1 MVVGPEPGGHP
12 GATPGAL
19 PSALRSGQRSET
31 VRRANLS
38 AIVRQLHLRG
48 AQSRSELVARTG
60 LTRTAIRALIGEL
73 VAGALVV
80 EEPGEPDGTAGRPS
94 PLVRPRPGAIV
105 VLALEIAVDSLAAAL
120 IGVGGETI
128 AKVRFPRPRGHFSVD
143 EIVADLREL
152 TGRLPIAEHRDDII
166 GVGVAVA
173 GVVRRTD
180 GMVSRAPNLGWHD
193 VPLGAKLSE
202 ALELDVPVRVA
213 NEADLGAMAELRRG
227 AARGADN
234 LVLLW
239 GEVGVGGGII
249 VDGVPLTGVSG
260 YAGEVGHLPVNPD
273 GRRCGCGS
281 TGCWETEVGE
291 GALLRHAGRAP
302 DGGPDEVDEVLRLAA
317 EGDAV
322 ALDAL
327 HTVGRWIGIGL
338 AGLVNLLN
346 PRVIVLGGLFAR
358 VHPFIDRA
366 LDAQLD
372 GMALSGPRRVVRVA
386 PAALGIDALIIGAAE
401 LALEPYVADP
411 AGWLGPRAQLAAA
424 AGA

>member
-1 MVVGPEPGGHP
+1 MVVGPEPLGH
-12 GATPGAL
+12 PGAL
-19 PSALRSGQRSET
+19 PSATPSALPSGQRSET

-73 VAGALVV
+73 VAGDLVV
-80 EEPGEPDGTAGRPS
+80 EEPGESDGTAGRPS

-128 AKVRFPRPRGHFSVD
+128 AKVRIARPRGHFSVD
-143 EIVADLREL
+143 EIVADLRDL
-152 TGRLPIAEHRDDII
+152 TGRLPIAEHRAELI

-180 GMVSRAPNLGWHD
+180 GVVSRAPNLGWHD
-193 VPLGAKLSE
+193 VPLGEKLAA
-202 ALELDVPVRVA
+202 ALGLDVPVRVA

-234 LVLLW
+234 LLLIW

-249 VDGVPLTGVSG
+249 VDGVPLTGVAG
-260 YAGEVGHLPVNPD
+260 YAGEVGHMPVNPD

-291 GALLRHAGRAP
+291 GALLRHAGREP
-302 DGGPDEVDEVLRLAA
+302 DGGPDEVDDVLRLAA

-327 HTVGRWIGIGL
+327 QAVGRWIGIGL
-338 AGLVNLLN
+338 AGFVNLLN

-411 AGWLGPRAQLAAA
+411 AGWLGPREQLAAA

>member
-1 MVVGPEPGGHP
+1 MVVGPEPTIP
-12 GATPGAL
+12 
-19 PSALRSGQRSET
+19 SGQRSET

-73 VAGALVV
+73 VAGDLVV
-80 EEPGEPDGTAGRPS
+80 EEPGESDGTAGRPS

-105 VLALEIAVDSLAAAL
+105 VLALEIAVDSFAAAL

-128 AKVRFPRPRGHFSVD
+128 AKVRTPRPRGHFSVD

-152 TGRLPIAEHRDDII
+152 TSRLPIAAHREQMI

-180 GMVSRAPNLGWHD
+180 GVVSRAPNLGWHD
-193 VPLGAKLSE
+193 VPLGEKLGE
-202 ALELDVPVRVA
+202 ALGLNVPVRVA

-227 AARGADN
+227 AAQGADN
-234 LVLLW
+234 LLLIW

-302 DGGPDEVDEVLRLAA
+302 DGGPDEIDEVLRLAA
-317 EGDAV
+317 DRDAV
-322 ALDAL
+322 ALAAL
-327 HTVGRWIGIGL
+327 QTVGRWIGIGL
-338 AGLVNLLN
+338 AGMVNLLN

-358 VHPFIDRA
+358 IHPFIDRA

-411 AGWLGPRAQLAAA
+411 ARWLGPRAQLAAA

>member
-1 MVVGPEPGGHP
+1 MVVGPEPTIP
-12 GATPGAL
+12 
-19 PSALRSGQRSET
+19 SGQRSET

-73 VAGALVV
+73 VAGDLVV

-105 VLALEIAVDSLAAAL
+105 VLALQIAVDSFAAAL

-128 AKVRFPRPRGHFSVD
+128 AKVRIPRPRGHFSVD

-152 TGRLPIAEHRDDII
+152 TGRLPIAEHRGEII

-180 GMVSRAPNLGWHD
+180 GVVSRAPNLGWHD
-193 VPLGAKLSE
+193 VPLGAKLAE
-202 ALELDVPVRVA
+202 ALELGVPVRVA

-227 AARGADN
+227 AAQGADN
-234 LVLLW
+234 LLLIW

-273 GRRCGCGS
+273 GRPCGCGS

-317 EGDAV
+317 AGDPV

-327 HTVGRWIGIGL
+327 STVGRWIGIGL

-346 PRVIVLGGLFAR
+346 PRVIVLGGLLAR
-358 VHPFIDRA
+358 IHPFTDRA

>member
-1 MVVGPEPGGHP
+1 MVVGPEPTGHP
-12 GATPGAL
+12 STPPSTPPSTL
-19 PSALRSGQRSET
+19 PSGQRSET

-60 LTRTAIRALIGEL
+60 LTRTAIRALIGDL
-73 VAGALVV
+73 VAGDLVI

-105 VLALEIAVDSLAAAL
+105 VLALEIAVDSFAAAL

-128 AKVRFPRPRGHFSVD
+128 GKVRIPRPRGHFSVD

-152 TGRLPIAEHRDDII
+152 IGRLPISEHRNEII

-180 GMVSRAPNLGWHD
+180 GVVSRAPNLGWHD
-193 VPLGAKLSE
+193 VPLGAKLAE
-202 ALELDVPVRVA
+202 ALGLDVPVRVA

-227 AARGADN
+227 AAQGADN
-234 LVLLW
+234 LLLIW

-317 EGDAV
+317 EGDAG
-322 ALDAL
+322 ALHAL

-372 GMALSGPRRVVRVA
+372 GMALSGPRRVVRIA

>member
-1 MVVGPEPGGHP
+1 MVVSPEPTIP
-12 GATPGAL
+12 
-19 PSALRSGQRSET
+19 SGQRSET

-73 VAGALVV
+73 VAGDLVV
-80 EEPGEPDGTAGRPS
+80 EEPGESGGTAGRPS
-94 PLVRPRPGAIV
+94 PLVRPRPGAVV

-128 AKVRFPRPRGHFSVD
+128 GKVRIPRPRGHFSVD

-152 TGRLPIAEHRDDII
+152 TGRLPIAEHRAELI

-180 GMVSRAPNLGWHD
+180 GVVSRAPNLGWHD
-193 VPLGAKLSE
+193 VPLGAKLAD
-202 ALELDVPVRVA
+202 ALGLDVPVRVA

-234 LVLLW
+234 LLLIW

-260 YAGEVGHLPVNPD
+260 YAGEVGHMPVNPD
-273 GRRCGCGS
+273 GRLCGCGS

-322 ALDAL
+322 ALAAL

>member
-1 MVVGPEPGGHP
+1 MVLGPEPGGHP
-12 GATPGAL
+12 NSLSSPAENP
-19 PSALRSGQRSET
+19 GQRSET

-73 VAGALVV
+73 VAADLVV
-80 EEPGEPDGTAGRPS
+80 EEPGESDGTAGRPS
-94 PLVRPRPGAIV
+94 PLVRPRPGAVLV
-105 VLALEIAVDSLAAAL
+105 VALEIAVDSLAAAL
-120 IGVGGETI
+120 VGVGGETLG
-128 AKVRFPRPRGHFSVD
+128 KVRIPRPRGHLSVD
-143 EIVADLREL
+143 EIVADLVEL
-152 TGRLPIAEHRDDII
+152 IDRLPIEEHRDEIV

-180 GMVSRAPNLGWHD
+180 GVVSRAPNLGWHD
-193 VPLGAKLSE
+193 VPLGARLAE
-202 ALELDVPVRVA
+202 AIDLDVPVRVA

-234 LVLLW
+234 LLLIW

-260 YAGEVGHLPVNPD
+260 YAGEVGHMAVNPE

-281 TGCWETEVGE
+281 TGCWETEIGE

-302 DGGPDEVDEVLRLAA
+302 DAGPDEVDDVLRLAA
-317 EGDAV
+317 EGDAT
-322 ALDAL
+322 ALSAL
-327 HTVGRWIGIGL
+327 HQIGRWLGIGL
-338 AGLVNLLN
+338 VGLVNLLN

-386 PAALGIDALIIGAAE
+386 PAALGLDALIIGAAE
-401 LALEPYVADP
+401 LALEPYLADP

>member
-1 MVVGPEPGGHP
+1 MVVRPEPTIP
-12 GATPGAL
+12 
-19 PSALRSGQRSET
+19 SGQRSET

-73 VAGALVV
+73 VAGDLVV
-80 EEPGEPDGTAGRPS
+80 EEPGEPNGTAGRPS

-105 VLALEIAVDSLAAAL
+105 VLALQIAVDSFAAAL

-128 AKVRFPRPRGHFSVD
+128 GKVRIPRPRGHFSVD

-152 TGRLPIAEHRDDII
+152 TGRLPIAEHRDQII

-180 GMVSRAPNLGWHD
+180 GVVSRAPNLGWHD
-193 VPLGAKLSE
+193 VPLGAKLAE

-234 LVLLW
+234 LLLIW

-260 YAGEVGHLPVNPD
+260 YAGEVGHMPVNPD

-302 DGGPDEVDEVLRLAA
+302 DAGPDEVDEVLRLAA
-317 EGDAV
+317 EGDAR

-327 HTVGRWIGIGL
+327 HTVGRWIGVGL
-338 AGLVNLLN
+338 TGLVNLLN
-346 PRVIVLGGLFAR
+346 PRVIVLGGLLAR
-358 VHPFIDRA
+358 VHPFIDRP

-372 GMALSGPRRVVRVA
+372 AMTLSGPRGVVRVT

-401 LALEPYVADP
+401 LAMEPYVADP

>member
-1 MVVGPEPGGHP
+1 MVVGPEPTIP
-12 GATPGAL
+12 
-19 PSALRSGQRSET
+19 SGQRSET

-38 AIVRQLHLRG
+38 AIVRQLHLHG

-73 VAGALVV
+73 VAGDLVV

-105 VLALEIAVDSLAAAL
+105 VLALQIAVDSFAAAL

-128 AKVRFPRPRGHFSVD
+128 GKVRSPRPRGHFSVD

-152 TGRLPIAEHRDDII
+152 TGRLPIAGHRDEII

-180 GMVSRAPNLGWHD
+180 GVVSRAPNLGWHD
-193 VPLGAKLSE
+193 VPLGAKLAD

-234 LVLLW
+234 LLLIW

-302 DGGPDEVDEVLRLAA
+302 DGGPDEVDEVLRLAV

-327 HTVGRWIGIGL
+327 HAVGRWIGIGL

>member
-1 MVVGPEPGGHP
+1 MVAGPEPTIPSAHP
-12 GATPGAL
+12 NAL
-19 PSALRSGQRSET
+19 PSGQRSET

-73 VAGALVV
+73 VAGDLVV

-94 PLVRPRPGAIV
+94 PLVRPRAGAVV
-105 VLALEIAVDSLAAAL
+105 VLALEVAVDSLAAAL
-120 IGVGGETI
+120 VGVGGEAI
-128 AKVRFPRPRGHFSVD
+128 AKIRIPRPRGHFSVD

-152 TGRLPIAEHRDDII
+152 TGRLPLAEHRNGII

-180 GMVSRAPNLGWHD
+180 GVVSRAPNLGWHD

-202 ALELDVPVRVA
+202 ALDLDVPVRVA

-234 LVLLW
+234 LLLIW

-260 YAGEVGHLPVNPD
+260 YAGEVGHMPVNPD

-317 EGDAV
+317 ERDPI

-327 HTVGRWIGIGL
+327 HAVGRWLGIGL
-338 AGLVNLLN
+338 VGLVNLLN

>member
-1 MVVGPEPGGHP
+1 MVVGPEPT
-12 GATPGAL
+12 TP
-19 PSALRSGQRSET
+19 RGQRSET

-73 VAGALVV
+73 VAGDLVV

-94 PLVRPRPGAIV
+94 PLVHPRPGAIV
-105 VLALEIAVDSLAAAL
+105 VLALQIAVDSFAAAL

-128 AKVRFPRPRGHFSVD
+128 GKVRIPRPRGHFSVD

-152 TGRLPIAEHRDDII
+152 TGRLPIAEHRDEII

-173 GVVRRTD
+173 GVVRRMD
-180 GMVSRAPNLGWHD
+180 GVVSRAPNLGWHD
-193 VPLGAKLSE
+193 VPLGAKLAE
-202 ALELDVPVRVA
+202 ALGLDVPVRVA

-227 AARGADN
+227 AAQGADN
-234 LVLLW
+234 LLLIW
-239 GEVGVGGGII
+239 GEVGVGGGIV

-260 YAGEVGHLPVNPD
+260 YAGEVGHMPVNPD

-317 EGDAV
+317 EGDPV
-322 ALDAL
+322 ALAAL
-327 HTVGRWIGIGL
+327 HTVGHWIGIGL

-346 PRVIVLGGLFAR
+346 PRVIVLGGLLAR

-401 LALEPYVADP
+401 LALEQYVADP

>member
-1 MVVGPEPGGHP
+1 MVVGPESTIP
-12 GATPGAL
+12 
-19 PSALRSGQRSET
+19 SGQRSET

-38 AIVRQLHLRG
+38 AIVRQLHLHG

-73 VAGALVV
+73 VAGDLVV

-120 IGVGGETI
+120 IGVGGEAI
-128 AKVRFPRPRGHFSVD
+128 GKVRIPRPRGHFSVD
-143 EIVADLREL
+143 EIVADLRDL
-152 TGRLPIAEHRDDII
+152 TARLPIAEHRDEII

-173 GVVRRTD
+173 GIVRRTD
-180 GMVSRAPNLGWHD
+180 GVVSRAPNLGWHD
-193 VPLGAKLSE
+193 VPLGAKLEE
-202 ALELDVPVRVA
+202 ALDLDVPVRVA

-234 LVLLW
+234 LLLIW
-239 GEVGVGGGII
+239 GEVGVGGGIV

-281 TGCWETEVGE
+281 KGCWETEVGE

-317 EGDAV
+317 EGDAA

-327 HTVGRWIGIGL
+327 HTVGRWLGLGL

>member
-1 MVVGPEPGGHP
+1 MVVGPEPTIP
-12 GATPGAL
+12 
-19 PSALRSGQRSET
+19 SGQRSET

-73 VAGALVV
+73 VAGDLVV

-105 VLALEIAVDSLAAAL
+105 VLALEIAVDSFAAAL
-120 IGVGGETI
+120 IGVGGETL
-128 AKVRFPRPRGHFSVD
+128 AKVRIPRPRGHFSVD
-143 EIVADLREL
+143 EIVADLRGL
-152 TGRLPIAEHRDDII
+152 TGRLPVEEHRAEII

-173 GVVRRTD
+173 GIVRRDD
-180 GMVSRAPNLGWHD
+180 GVVSRAPNLGWHD
-193 VPLGAKLSE
+193 VPLGEKLAK

-234 LVLLW
+234 LLLIW

-302 DGGPDEVDEVLRLAA
+302 DGGPDEVDDVLRLAA

-327 HTVGRWIGIGL
+327 QEVGRWIGIGL

-358 VHPFIDRA
+358 IHPFIDRA

-372 GMALSGPRRVVRVA
+372 RMALSGPRRGVRVT
-386 PAALGIDALIIGAAE
+386 PAALGVDALIIGAAE

>member
-1 MVVGPEPGGHP
+1 MVVGPEPTIP
-12 GATPGAL
+12 
-19 PSALRSGQRSET
+19 SGQRSET

-73 VAGALVV
+73 VAGDLVV

-105 VLALEIAVDSLAAAL
+105 VLALQIAVDSFAAAL

-128 AKVRFPRPRGHFSVD
+128 AKVRIPRPRGHFSVD

-152 TGRLPIAEHRDDII
+152 TGRLPIAEHRGEII

-180 GMVSRAPNLGWHD
+180 GVVSRAPNLGWHD
-193 VPLGAKLSE
+193 VPLGAKLAE
-202 ALELDVPVRVA
+202 ALELGVPVRVA

-227 AARGADN
+227 AAQGADN
-234 LVLLW
+234 LLLIW

-273 GRRCGCGS
+273 GRPCGCGS

-317 EGDAV
+317 SGDPV

-327 HTVGRWIGIGL
+327 HIVGRWIGIGL

-346 PRVIVLGGLFAR
+346 PRVIVLGGLLAR
-358 VHPFIDRA
+358 IHPFIDRA